1 MRKLVLALGLMAAGI
16 PGSAKVVVF
25 WQPGFPTVA
34 SQPVSR
40 DALTKALDAM
50 APVFVSLDQLKDPAT
65 LEGAELLVMPY
76 GSAFPTEA
84 WSAIQAYLRAGGNLM
99 VVGGQAFRVPVTS
112 ANGRFAQAPPQ
123 DTYARDMGI
132 QHTYEA
138 PVAAPDRVRF
148 AWRTEYAFL
157 RPLAIQARR
166 FFVLEG
172 RLSGL
177 GFAMND
183 EGLEVAAPV
192 VVMDRAG
199 FGGGRGAGA
208 PGIVSATSAPATAGT
223 AAAPGATAPVGAP
236 GGGRGAGGS
245 SSRIALLDFDPA
257 PGFWDSADGISMLAQ
272 CANYARQGVT
282 AFSVEMPFSTLK
294 PGEPLK
300 PVVHLRNTSRERANK
315 PLTGEVR
322 LQLLSGNLVQETLT
336 VPVAGATNAEAV
348 FNKSLAPG
356 FYTVRGVWMEE
367 GQGREAYQN
376 GVWVEDAAQ
385 LAAGPELGVKKDF
398 LTLDGKPFF
407 PVGANYFSTEANG
420 WDFSGPRNAWIWER
434 DFEEMQRYGVTFV
447 RTGVWGPTL
456 RLIDPATKGVTER
469 FLRNL
474 EAYLL
479 SAHRHGIEVNFTFY
493 AFTPRPLDPAA
504 PQPEAGRGAGAA
516 AEAAAAGGG
525 RGGRGAA
532 QAPPEPNVYVDPAA
546 VKTELNYVLSI
557 VNRFKNVPWLCY
569 DLINEPS
576 FSNPNRLWTGNTPN
590 GDPAELDQ
598 WRKWLAQKYT
608 LEDLGAAWRVTPDQL
623 GGFDN
628 IPLPSIANLT
638 FARYQN
644 TGEARAFDYN
654 LFAQEKFTG
663 WVKDMVDAIH
673 STGSK
678 QLINVGQDEG
688 GVTNRV
694 LNQFY
699 AAGGV
704 SFTTNHTYWQ
714 DDALLWDS
722 VAAKRPGMPNI
733 TGETGYQPVRAADS
747 TWRYDELTGAALNEK
762 KWALGFADGSSGAMM
777 WDWDRE
783 VDFGIKRSDGSAKTL
798 QGTMRGIGQFAAK
811 AAPYATDLAPS
822 QVALVLPQSYQLSIY
837 NKDALAAQQNAVRAL
852 YYYARGEA
860 YAVGEY
866 QIQDLGSPKLII
878 LPSPRGL
885 TPAAWDAIR
894 AKVSAGATL
903 LVSGPFDGDAHFHAT
918 GREKQV
924 GLAYETAPLEMREEA
939 MKFPGGDE
947 RLSYGGEKTTYLDRA
962 VLPDKS
968 LWVEKTVGRGKIL
981 FSPLP
986 LELNDNL
993 QAIGDVYRYAM
1004 KTAGVTPAYSTTLD
1018 DPGILI
1024 CPTRF
1029 PKATLYALVSES
1041 GQTAV
1046 NFTDQKSGKQFTG
1059 TLDPGRSALVL
1070 IGQDGAVIASY
1081 NWR

>member
-1 MRKLVLALGLMAAGI
+1 MRKILFALVMAMAAGL

-40 DALTKALDAM
+40 ETLAKALDGM
-50 APVFVSLDQLKDPAT
+50 APVFADLDQLKDPAT
-65 LEGAELLVMPY
+65 LEGAELLALPY
-76 GSAFPTEA
+76 GSAFPTEG
-84 WSAIQAYLRAGGNLM
+84 WSAIQAYLRAGGNL
-99 VVGGQAFRVPVTS
+99 VVLGGQALRVPVTS
-112 ANGRFAQAPPQ
+112 ANGRFAQAAPQ
-123 DTYARDMGI
+123 DTYSRDMGI

-138 PVAAPDRVRF
+138 PVPTPDSVKF
-148 AWRTEYAFL
+148 AWRTEYGFL
-157 RPLAIQARR
+157 RALTIHARR

-183 EGLEVAAPV
+183 EGLQVAAPV

-208 PGIVSATSAPATAGT
+208 PAAGAAPA
-223 AAAPGATAPVGAP
+223 AAAGAAGPA
-236 GGGRGAGGS
+236 GGGRGGAGGGAA
-245 SSRIALLDFDPA
+245 SRVVLLDFDPA
-257 PGFWDSADGISMLAQ
+257 PGFWDSADGISLIA
-272 CANYARQGVT
+272 ASAGYARQGVT
-282 AFSVEMPFSTLK
+282 TFSLEMPFSTLK

-300 PVVHLRNTSRERANK
+300 PVVHLRNANRERANK

-322 LQLLSGNLVQETLT
+322 LQLLSGNLVEETQT
-336 VPVAGATNAEAV
+336 VPVAGAANAEAV
-348 FNKSLAPG
+348 FTRSLPPG
-356 FYTVRGVWMEE
+356 FYTVRGVWMED
-367 GQGREAYQN
+367 GQAREAYQN

-385 LAAGPELGVKKDF
+385 LKAGPALGVNKDF
-398 LTLDGKPFF
+398 LTSDGKPFF

-420 WDFSGPRNAWIWER
+420 WDFSGPRNAWIWDR

-456 RLIDPATKGVTER
+456 RLIDAATKGVTER

-479 SAHRHGIEVNFTFY
+479 SAHRHGIAVNFTFY
-493 AFTPRPLDPAA
+493 AFTPRPLDPSA
-504 PQPEAGRGAGAA
+504 PQPEQGRGGAN
-516 AEAAAAGGG
+516 AETPAAAGGG

-532 QAPPEPNVYVDPAA
+532 PAAPPEPNVYVDPQA
-546 VKTELNYVLSI
+546 VRTELNYVLSI
-557 VNRFKNVPWLCY
+557 VNRFKDVPWLCY

-590 GDPAELDQ
+590 GDAAELDQ
-598 WRKWLAQKYT
+598 WHKWLAEKYT
-608 LEDLGAAWRVTPDQL
+608 LADLGAAWRVTPDSL

-644 TGEARAFDYN
+644 AGEVRAFDYN
-654 LFAQEKFTG
+654 LFAQDKFTG
-663 WVKDMVDAIH
+663 WVRAMVDAIRA
-673 STGSK
+673 TGSK

-699 AAGGV
+699 SAGGV

-722 VAAKRPGMPNI
+722 VAAKRPGIPNI
-733 TGETGYQPVRAADS
+733 TGETGYQPVRSADS
-747 TWRYDELTGAALNEK
+747 TWRYDELTGNALNEK
-762 KWALGFADGSSGAMM
+762 KWVLGFAAGSSGAMM

-798 QGTMRGIGQFAAK
+798 QAEMRGIGQFAAK
-811 AAPYATDLAPS
+811 AEAYATDLAEP

-837 NKDALAAQQNAVRAL
+837 NKDALSAEQNAVRAL
-852 YYYARGEA
+852 YQYARGEA

-878 LPSPRGL
+878 LPAPRGL
-885 TPAAWDAIR
+885 APAAWDAIR

-918 GREKQV
+918 GREKPV
-924 GLAYETAPLEMREEA
+924 GLAYETAPLEIREEL

-947 RLSYGGEKTTYLDRA
+947 RLSYGGDKTTYLDRA

-968 LWVEKTVGRGKIL
+968 LWAEKMVGRGKIL

-1004 KTAGVTPAYSTTLD
+1004 KTAGVTPSYSTTLD

-1024 CPTRF
+1024 CPTKY
-1029 PKATLYALVSES
+1029 PHATLYALTSES
-1041 GQTAV
+1041 EQTAV

-1059 TLDPGRSALVL
+1059 TLEPGRSALLL
-1070 IGQDGAVIASY
+1070 IGQDGALIASY